1 MELEMKLDMSSFLQS
16 IELIGDVQIREG
28 FYTRKEDERI
38 YLVTQ
43 MVRNPLAM
51 RSCLTLATRWTVAC
65 QEPLSMG
72 FLRQEYWSGLPFP
85 SPEDLPGPGIEPR
98 SPALQVGYSPWSCK
112 ELDTI
117 KQLTHTHIREM
128 RIK

>member
-43 MVRNPLAM
+43 MVRNPLAT
-51 RSCLTLATRWTVAC
+51 RSCPTLATRWT
-65 QEPLSMG
+65 S
-72 FLRQEYWSGLPFP
+72 
-85 SPEDLPGPGIEPR
+85 LPGASVHGISQARILEWVAIPFSRGSSRPR
-98 SPALQVGYSPWSCK
+98 
-112 ELDTI
+112 D
-117 KQLTHTHIREM
+117 
-128 RIK
+128 

>member
-1 MELEMKLDMSSFLQS
+1 MKLDMSSFLQS

-72 FLRQEYWSGLPFP
+72 FQQMKYK
-85 SPEDLPGPGIEPR
+85 
-98 SPALQVGYSPWSCK
+98 YN
-112 ELDTI
+112 
-117 KQLTHTHIREM
+117 
-128 RIK
+128 